1 MAVED
6 RSATAEPAAPGN
18 TGSPTAL
25 WAAPLAALAAADDPG
40 PGPRSREMSQI
51 GSIVVE
57 TLLKKNRLKH

>member
-1 MAVED
+1 MAAED

-25 WAAPLAALAAADDPG
+25 RAALLAVALAAAADDPG

-57 TLLKKNRLKH
+57 TLLKENG

>member
-18 TGSPTAL
+18 AGSPTAL
-25 WAAPLAALAAADDPG
+25 TAAPLAVAMAAAAEDPG

-57 TLLKKNRLKH
+57 TLLKENG

>member
-6 RSATAEPAAPGN
+6 RSATAEPAAPGS

-25 WAAPLAALAAADDPG
+25 TAAPLAVALAAAAEDPG

-57 TLLKKNRLKH
+57 TLLKENG